1 MKKMKC
7 IKLLIVFI
15 LLLTTIAMVTGCEKK
30 QDVKSEAKNEEN
42 SASIIGTWV
51 DEQETYKYEYKE
63 DGTAI
68 MNGKEAKYT
77 IEGDTLTIKYDDTTK
92 LYNYKYTLNN
102 TSLTLENE
110 EGTKY
115 VYVKK

>member
-1 MKKMKC
+1 MKK
-7 IKLLIVFI
+7 IKLTKIIIAIFI
-15 LLLTTIAMVTGCEKK
+15 FLATILMLTGCEKK
-30 QDVKSEAKNEEN
+30 QDVKTETKKEEN